1 MRRRISIFSFFGLAL
16 TIFAFSGNAQTRTF
30 KWSDELCDY
39 SGTYNS
45 RKYTEAQL
53 RNTVRLWMPGGF
65 SLETSATVFK
75 PEDLPTLNLAALDA
89 EYKAKSGEL
98 ANLDIVKTPYWE
110 ALRKAKLAEMKQVY
124 ELSRLTIQGHRNPK
138 VLNELVGSNECKK
151 KYAAP
156 LIAGGDALL
165 TAWRTLNEQHRKIN
179 ADPERLRRIF
189 DRQYSSPDRMK
200 YALVEVMTFG
210 WWNCANQAIKYV
222 EYDGSQEREYKKLF
236 IRVKTVRCDEP

>member
-1 MRRRISIFSFFGLAL
+1 MRRRISIFLIVGLAL

-98 ANLDIVKTPYWE
+98 AHLEIVNTPYWE

-189 DRQYSSPDRMK
+189 DQQYSSPDRMK

-210 WWNCANQAIKYV
+210 WWNCANEAIKYV
-222 EYDGSQEREYKKLF
+222 EYDGSQEREFNKLF
-236 IRVKTVRCDEP
+236 IRVRRSCSEP